1 MCVCVCACVCAC
13 VRACVR
19 ACVLT
24 HHLNP
29 RYVVCHGFRN
39 TSRSVA
45 EYLFDIND
53 KLNELKDTE
62 EDVIEVWL
70 V

>member
-1 MCVCVCACVCAC
+1 M
-13 VRACVR
+13 
-19 ACVLT
+19 
-24 HHLNP
+24 
-29 RYVVCHGFRN
+29 CHGFRN

-53 KLNELKDTE
+53 KLNELKGTE

-70 V
+70 PHIKMLCIVYMYSCILVWLM